1 MTLDLLIPFAIL
13 LILVIYLIYTRTK
26 FEKDM
31 LKLYEEKF
39 EEWKKHTSLQS
50 EDKSK
55 KELVALVFE
64 ENYKLKVEMFKDI
77 EDRLKRAKFDTKL
90 INNENIGKNNE

>member
-39 EEWKKHTSLQS
+39 EEWKKHTPIRT
-50 EDKSK
+50 EEKSK

-90 INNENIGKNNE
+90 IGNNNE

>member
-1 MTLDLLIPFAIL
+1 VTLDLLIPFAIL

>member
-39 EEWKKHTSLQS
+39 EEWKKHTPIQT
-50 EDKSK
+50 EEKSK

-90 INNENIGKNNE
+90 IKNENIGKNNE

>member
-39 EEWKKHTSLQS
+39 EEWKKHTPIQT
-50 EDKSK
+50 EEKPR

-64 ENYKLKVEMFKDI
+64 EEYKLKVEMFKDI

-90 INNENIGKNNE
+90 IGKNNE

>member
-90 INNENIGKNNE
+90 IKNENIGKNNE